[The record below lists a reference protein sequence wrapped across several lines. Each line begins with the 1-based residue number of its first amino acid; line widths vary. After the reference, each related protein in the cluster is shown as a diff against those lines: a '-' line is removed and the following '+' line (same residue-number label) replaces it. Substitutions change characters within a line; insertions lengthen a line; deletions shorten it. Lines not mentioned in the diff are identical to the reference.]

1 MKLRPIVDRVL
12 DLIGREPRTVLEV
25 GSFLGTSIVH
35 GWANFIGKGKDGI
48 LLSIDTWEGAGF
60 LRMSPDYRPHMNLQH
75 GMPQTYKYFMTNVVK
90 HGLTEKI
97 FPLTLPSLVG
107 ARILGYL
114 NWKVDVVYL
123 DSAHEAGETY
133 IELQLYFDLLEPGG
147 ILFGDDYDSYPAVRH
162 HVDRFASCSG
172 LEVVTFPNTFLLQK
186 PLQYDE

>member
-1 MKLRPIVDRVL
+1 
-12 DLIGREPRTVLEV
+12 
-25 GSFLGTSIVH
+25 
-35 GWANFIGKGKDGI
+35 
-48 LLSIDTWEGAGF
+48 
-60 LRMSPDYRPHMNLQH
+60 
-75 GMPQTYKYFMTNVVK
+75 MTNVVK
-90 HGLTEKI
+90 HGLSETI

-107 ARILGYL
+107 ARFLGYL

-162 HVDRFASCSG
+162 DVNRFASCNG

-186 PLQYDE
+186 PL